1 MLQVRLKEG
10 GDKKWFNPAR
20 DITNIMPGLVRA
32 ALRSFD
38 EFDGS
43 ADCTKEELNATAGEL
58 GLMFKW
64 IVDEPV
70 GHDDAKARFEEI
82 MKAHPAA
89 SSLISQK
96 FMLVLTGLYAA
107 WIADVKPKT
116 DDDARIPTI
125 GLSDVIDYLLAEK
138 VYAACDCGCSHF
150 SMVMRQP
157 PYGDLVCDMCGK
169 PVRRVRVPN
178 GAQTGKS

>member
-38 EFDGS
+38 EFEGS
-43 ADCTKEELNATAGEL
+43 PDCSAQELMTTAQEL

-64 IVDEPV
+64 IIDEPV
-70 GHDDAKARFEEI
+70 SHEDAKKRFEEI
-82 MKAHPAA
+82 TKAHPAA
-89 SSLISQK
+89 SKLISQK
-96 FMLVLTGLYAA
+96 FMLVLTGIYAV
-107 WIADVKPKT
+107 WIADVKPKSE
-116 DDDARIPTI
+116 DDAKIPTI
-125 GLSDVIDYLLAEK
+125 GLSDVIDYLLSEK
-138 VYAACDCGCSHF
+138 VYAACDCGCQHF
-150 SMVMRQP
+150 SMSMRQP

-169 PVRRVRVPN
+169 PVRRMRAPS
-178 GAQTGKS
+178 GTQTGKP